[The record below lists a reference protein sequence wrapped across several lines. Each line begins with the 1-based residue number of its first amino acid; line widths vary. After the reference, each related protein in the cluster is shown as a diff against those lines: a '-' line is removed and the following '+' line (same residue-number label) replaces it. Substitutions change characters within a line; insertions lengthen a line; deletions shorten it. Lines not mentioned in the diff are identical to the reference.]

1 MNTPS
6 IIRHSIAGLL
16 TLALCA
22 CGSKVTIEQ
31 YVTKANEMLLQSSG
45 EAVILTIPA
54 GEYKLCKAIHFENID
69 HLTIE
74 GAPGATTI
82 LSGEADITNWTND
95 PERPGV
101 LVADLS
107 GIADLGEVA
116 QRTNR
121 IDLYC
126 DGQRQQLA
134 RWPNKGFTTAG
145 KALGATDVGDTWIH
159 VHGTREGVFEYTDE
173 RIAQWGNEKDAYL
186 HGYWYWDWAEECQ
199 HLDKVDAANKT
210 ITLNKPYHH
219 YGYRDGLRY
228 YGLNLLCELD
238 EASEYYID
246 REARKIY
253 WKPCDTYQK
262 GSSRTTLSVFN
273 ESAAISLLNCK
284 HVTLRNLTI
293 KGVRNKG
300 IVVSGGENVTIE
312 NCRISCLGDNAI
324 TLDHGRNHH
333 ITGCQLT
340 ELGCGGIVA
349 KGGNRTTLEPS
360 GFVVSDNVVDNF
372 SLYKR
377 TYEPAILFHG
387 AGIDIKHN
395 RFQHSS
401 SSAMRLEGNDINVEF
416 NQCFDVVNES
426 DDQGG
431 IDTFFDFSYRRLNIS
446 HNHWRNIVGGMFAG
460 AAGVRFD
467 DIISGHSV
475 TGNIFENCG
484 GGHFGAVQINGGKDI
499 TIEGNVFYGCQAA
512 GSCNVWS
519 DKTWEE
525 KYNRPDHLKKL
536 EAVNCFSD
544 IYLSKY
550 PELREEPASAR
561 NRNYLT
567 RNLIVNF
574 KKLIMNGEKGFISTD
589 NTLIKQSDKP
599 LRYFLQ
605 PEVLKEYGI
614 PAIPFEQI
622 GPRPDHYMFIE

>member
-1 MNTPS
+1 MNTSS
-6 IIRHSIAGLL
+6 IIRYSIAGFL

-22 CGSKVTIEQ
+22 CGSKVTIDS
-31 YVTKANEMLLQSSG
+31 YITKANEMLVQQPG
-45 EAVILTIPA
+45 EAVTITIPA
-54 GEYKLCKAIHFENID
+54 GEYKLSKAIHFENIAN
-69 HLTIE
+69 LTIE

-82 LSGEADITNWTND
+82 LSGEEDITNWAND
-95 PERPGV
+95 PDRQGV

-107 GIADLGEVA
+107 GIDDLGEVA

-134 RWPNKGFTTAG
+134 RWPNQGFTEAG

-159 VHGTREGVFEYTDE
+159 IHGTREGVFEYTDD

-186 HGYWYWDWAEECQ
+186 HGYWYWDWAEDRQRLE
-199 HLDKVDAANKT
+199 KVDAENKT
-210 ITLNKPYHH
+210 ITVAKPYHH

-238 EASEYYID
+238 ETGEYYID
-246 REARKIY
+246 REAKKIY
-253 WKPCDTYQK
+253 WKPCDTYHQ
-262 GSSRTTLSVFN
+262 GSRTTLSVFN
-273 ESAAISLLNCK
+273 DSTAITLRNCK
-284 HVTLRNLTI
+284 QVTLRNLTI
-293 KGVRNKG
+293 RGVRNKG
-300 IVVSGGENVTIE
+300 IVVNGGEGVTIE
-312 NCRISCLGDNAI
+312 NCRLTCLGDNAI
-324 TLDHGRNHH
+324 TLNDGTGHR

-340 ELGCGGIVA
+340 ELGCGGIQA
-349 KGGNRTTLEPS
+349 RGGNRTTLEPS
-360 GFVVSDNVVDNF
+360 GFVISDNVVCNF

-377 TYEPAILFHG
+377 TYEPAVHFHG
-387 AGIDIKHN
+387 AGIDIMHN
-395 RFQHSS
+395 RFQNSS
-401 SSAMRLEGNDINVEF
+401 SSAMRLEGNDINVGY
-416 NQCFDVVNES
+416 NQCFEVVNES

-431 IDTFFDFSYRRLNIS
+431 IDTFFDFSYRRLNIY
-446 HNHWRNIVGGMFAG
+446 HNHWRNIVGGSFAG

-499 TIEGNVFYGCQAA
+499 TIEGNVIYGCQAA
-512 GSCNVWS
+512 ASCNVWS
-519 DKTWEE
+519 DSNWES

-536 EAVNCFSD
+536 EEVNCFSD

-550 PELREEPASAR
+550 PELREAPASAR

-567 RNLIVNF
+567 RNLVVNYQKF
-574 KKLIMNGEKGFISTD
+574 IMNGEKGFISTD
-589 NTLIKQSDKP
+589 NTLIQQSEQP
-599 LRYFLQ
+599 LSHFLQ

-614 PAIPFEQI
+614 PAIPFKEI
-622 GPRPDHYMFIE
+622 GPRPEFYLF